1 MKVTRLWAVKGTM
14 AGILMGMMPGAKAA
28 DPVSISVTG
37 NIVASPCEIK
47 SDSTNIV
54 VDLGQSI
61 QASALQNAGNAT
73 QWVPFDVNLIN
84 CPATTSNATL
94 IFQGVPDSSNPVDMY
109 ASSGTALNV
118 AVQIQGMGGQPLG
131 NGRSLTGAFASN
143 AYSFHLRARAYTNTG
158 YTTPGTIRTV
168 VTAAITY
175 Q

>member
-1 MKVTRLWAVKGTM
+1 MKVTRLLTVKATM
-14 AGILMGMMPGAKAA
+14 AGVLLGMMSGANAA
-28 DPVSISVTG
+28 DPVSINVTG
-37 NIVASPCEIK
+37 NIVASPCEIQ

-61 QASALQNAGNAT
+61 QASTLQNAGNAT
-73 QWVPFDVNLIN
+73 PWVGFDVNLIN
-84 CPATTSNATL
+84 CPAVTSSAT
-94 IFQGVPDSSNPVDMY
+94 ITFQGMADSGNPVDMY
-109 ASSGTALNV
+109 TSSGTALNV
-118 AVQIQGMGGQPLG
+118 AVQMQGIGGQPLG

-158 YTTPGTIRTV
+158 YVTPGTIRSV